1 MTDFRYMIYQTD
13 RQMKNMSYKLS
24 QLVARREDKIVALQF
39 NTLTRVEAI
48 ESTPRFHVLHLYG
61 TESPLTFHVER
72 KRTTEE
78 LKMLSISPDVKVF
91 LSLNRH

>member
-39 NTLTRVEAI
+39 NT
-48 ESTPRFHVLHLYG
+48 
-61 TESPLTFHVER
+61 
-72 KRTTEE
+72 
-78 LKMLSISPDVKVF
+78 
-91 LSLNRH
+91 